1 MYAAFQVTAENPE
14 AYRKL
19 DSERKENL
27 LHNSGFEQNETHW
40 QGTGKNGWSIV
51 RGEGR
56 NGTNAL
62 CKSRAGR
69 GEYTLAGQKELVLKP
84 GVAYEFGGW
93 IRTDRLTG
101 PGAGIAIEWSNAQT
115 GKHLYGAYLPLM
127 NGSHSY
133 QEVKGLLTPRDYGF
147 PVRYQMTLYL
157 HRDSTGKAFFDD
169 LYVRSVSGRWNA
181 AMIYPIHETVTLPEP
196 SLELLCAVDGEFRY
210 PRKSVPHLQCRTV
223 IRRGYGHSV

>member
-40 QGTGKNGWSIV
+40 QGIGENGWSIV

-101 PGAGIAIEWSNAQT
+101 PGAGIAIEWSNAPVSYT
-115 GKHLYGAYLPLM
+115 HL
-127 NGSHSY
+127 
-133 QEVKGLLTPRDYGF
+133 
-147 PVRYQMTLYL
+147 
-157 HRDSTGKAFFDD
+157 
-169 LYVRSVSGRWNA
+169 
-181 AMIYPIHETVTLPEP
+181 TLPTNRE
-196 SLELLCAVDGEFRY
+196 V
-210 PRKSVPHLQCRTV
+210 
-223 IRRGYGHSV
+223 

>member
-1 MYAAFQVTAENPE
+1 MKYSAFLFLMYAAFQVTAENPE

-40 QGTGKNGWSIV
+40 QGIGENGWSIV

-101 PGAGIAIEWSNAQT
+101 PGAGHRHRMEQGTDRERPVWGIPASDERESLLSG
-115 GKHLYGAYLPLM
+115 GKGTADPQRLRLPCPL
-127 NGSHSY
+127 SDDALSAS
-133 QEVKGLLTPRDYGF
+133 R
-147 PVRYQMTLYL
+147 
-157 HRDSTGKAFFDD
+157 FD
-169 LYVRSVSGRWNA
+169 
-181 AMIYPIHETVTLPEP
+181 
-196 SLELLCAVDGEFRY
+196 
-210 PRKSVPHLQCRTV
+210 RKS
-223 IRRGYGHSV
+223 IF